1 LAVVPGGPPRGR
13 AAGRAAASEARF
25 AEAAAATVSGRRPR
39 LTVRRHDRAV
49 TRLRPGKD
57 QRAPAAARPRPASRD
72 RLGLLDPR
80 TGQLTY
86 ASAGHPAPVHLG
98 RDTGGVLDVA
108 YGPPLG
114 TFACAY
120 TNAQTR
126 LTADD
131 YLVLYT
137 DGVTEARD
145 GGAMYGEQRLVKT
158 VVSLRGLSAQE
169 LADGLLRD
177 VAAYASR
184 LADDIQIVAL
194 RRD

>member
-1 LAVVPGGPPRGR
+1 
-13 AAGRAAASEARF
+13 
-25 AEAAAATVSGRRPR
+25 
-39 LTVRRHDRAV
+39 
-49 TRLRPGKD
+49 
-57 QRAPAAARPRPASRD
+57 
-72 RLGLLDPR
+72 
-80 TGQLTY
+80 
-86 ASAGHPAPVHLG
+86 
-98 RDTGGVLDVA
+98 
-108 YGPPLG
+108 
-114 TFACAY
+114 
-120 TNAQTR
+120 
-126 LTADD
+126 
-131 YLVLYT
+131 VLYT